1 MKIFRTWTFRWWEM
15 GLIKLY
21 LISLGI
27 LLGLYFYD
35 YLIGLMWLWWGLF
48 VVTSIYFITRLIK
61 MDDASAGSVQAQ

>member
-1 MKIFRTWTFRWWEM
+1 MKIFKTRTFRWWEI
-15 GLIKLY
+15 GLIKFC

-48 VVTSIYFITRLIK
+48 VITSIYFITLFVK
-61 MDDASAGSVQAQ
+61 EG